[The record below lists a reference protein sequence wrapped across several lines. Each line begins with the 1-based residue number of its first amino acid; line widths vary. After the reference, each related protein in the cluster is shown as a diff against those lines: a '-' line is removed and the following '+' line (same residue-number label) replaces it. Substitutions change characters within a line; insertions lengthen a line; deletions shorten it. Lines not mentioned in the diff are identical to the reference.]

1 MIKDEL
7 EYLEFSNNKSHLKLT
22 LQGAHIFDFQVKGKD
37 PLLFLSETAV
47 FKKGVPIR
55 GGIPICWPW
64 FGPHPSDKRLPN
76 HGFARILL
84 WEHQST
90 ECISEDETK
99 ITLKLS
105 SSGTTLKFWPHTFE
119 LTLEILMSDI
129 LEVSLMTTNQGENS
143 FALTQALHSYL
154 RVDDISRV
162 SLKGL
167 RGCSYYNKIDDT
179 YNNKQEEDLIFHS
192 EVDRVYS
199 DVTEILYFQG
209 DTEQVSV
216 ETKGS
221 KTVVVWNPGAEL
233 VKKMPDLSAYKTML
247 CIESANTIDDVL
259 TVLPQQSHT
268 LKTVLSQG

>member
-64 FGPHPSDKRLPN
+64 FGTHPSDKSLPN

-84 WEHQST
+84 WKHVST
-90 ECISEDETK
+90 QCLSEDKTK
-99 ITLKLS
+99 IILKLS

-179 YNNKQEEDLIFHS
+179 YDNKQEEDLIFHS